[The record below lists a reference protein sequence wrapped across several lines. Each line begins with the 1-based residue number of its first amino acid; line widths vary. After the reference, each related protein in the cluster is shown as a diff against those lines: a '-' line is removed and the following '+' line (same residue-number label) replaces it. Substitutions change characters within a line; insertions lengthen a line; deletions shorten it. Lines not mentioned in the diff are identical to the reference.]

1 MKRLIKIRSR
11 LTLLKPVSDLCLMV
25 CVSGAFITAQP
36 SLGFDGV
43 AFLGDSLSTGAAT
56 HPNLEYDSKVF
67 WNIFNGTTDL
77 AVTSALV
84 PPDFQE
90 VTAGLA
96 APRRLGPST
105 RENDGGS
112 GWIWHNVIQA
122 ISARALET
130 PTLSYGYLLGRKLGF
145 PASDIL
151 LAGENGTT
159 SRQSWLHAARVV
171 EARSHELP
179 TNVVI
184 FYTGND
190 LCTQSIEEI
199 IEGKDYGQE
208 LLKAMKY
215 LALNGH
221 SDPKGTQIFIPGFLP
236 VTSFLH
242 DPSILSHK
250 IRLYGEEVTC
260 QEARTRMFGP
270 KTANAKDLAA
280 APKEPEVEPEFALFR
295 AIIPPNPVL
304 LCPTFFGLAREDSA
318 HQSQLANR
326 VRSFREWQRK
336 AVAEF
341 NEWRGLK
348 FPGNN
353 INAVYLE
360 ETETIKFDGQDVAG
374 DCFHL
379 SASGHAKIANAMF
392 TKMHA
397 TRF

>member
-1 MKRLIKIRSR
+1 MRHLIKIDTRWTFLKPLSR
-11 LTLLKPVSDLCLMV
+11 LGLMACLSCNV
-25 CVSGAFITAQP
+25 ITAE
-36 SLGFDGV
+36 LCFGFDGV
-43 AFLGDSLSTGAAT
+43 AILGDSLSTGAGT
-56 HPNLEYDSKVF
+56 HPNLEFDSRVL
-67 WNIFNGTTDL
+67 WNVFNGTTDM
-77 AVTSALV
+77 AVTTALV
-84 PPDFQE
+84 PPDFQD
-90 VTAGLA
+90 VTAGLI
-96 APRRLGPST
+96 APQRLGPST

-112 GWIWHNVIQA
+112 GWIWHNVIQVM
-122 ISARALET
+122 SARALET

-145 PASDIL
+145 PANEIL

-159 SRQSWLHAARVV
+159 SKHSWLHAARVV
-171 EARSHELP
+171 EARGRELP
-179 TNVVI
+179 TKIVI

-208 LLKAMKY
+208 LLKSMKY
-215 LALNGH
+215 LTLNGH
-221 SDPKGTQIFIPGFLP
+221 SDPKGTQIYIPGFLP

-242 DPSILSHK
+242 EPSILSHK
-250 IRLYGEEVTC
+250 IRLHGEEVTC

-270 KTANAKDLAA
+270 KIVDPKVLAA

-295 AIIPPNPVL
+295 AVMPPNPVL
-304 LCPTFFGLAREDSA
+304 LCPTFFGPGREDSA

-353 INAVYLE
+353 ISAVYVE
-360 ETETIKFDGQDVAG
+360 ETEAIKFDGQDVAG

-379 SASGHAKIANAMF
+379 SARGHAKIANAMF
-392 TKMHA
+392 TKIH
-397 TRF
+397 